1 MLDTRSQLLMA
12 AKNVCNSIHNDTHLC
27 TAQLPGDQFCCRNNS
42 GLIYVAEVVG
52 TTRTN
57 ATAFLDYFQM
67 LGALEISLHDQT
79 FSVVSS
85 PSCPLSIP
93 SAQEVNCSLESTTH
107 TASSTPSST
116 TSSITASTTSSTT
129 SSTTISSI
137 TTSTTMSAT
146 PAATSGDQD
155 EDSTVIV
162 IGAVVCLVGIV
173 VTALGI
179 TGVLVLRHYCV
190 RWCNH
195 ITRY

>member
-1 MLDTRSQLLMA
+1 MDIRSQLLMA
-12 AKNVCNSIHNDTHLC
+12 AKNVCKSIHNGTNLC
-27 TAQLPGDQFCCRNNS
+27 AAQLPGDQFCCRNNS

-52 TTRTN
+52 TTQTN
-57 ATAFLDYFQM
+57 ATAFLEYLQM
-67 LGALEISLHDQT
+67 LSAVEISLHDQT

-93 SAQEVNCSLESTTH
+93 SAQEVNCSLESTIH
-107 TASSTPSST
+107 TTPSTPSST
-116 TSSITASTTSSTT
+116 TSSSTSSTT
-129 SSTTISSI
+129 FSTTSSI

-146 PAATSGDQD
+146 PTATSGGQD
-155 EDSTVIV
+155 EDSTLIV
-162 IGAVVCLVGIV
+162 ISAVVCLVGIV
-173 VTALGI
+173 VIALSI